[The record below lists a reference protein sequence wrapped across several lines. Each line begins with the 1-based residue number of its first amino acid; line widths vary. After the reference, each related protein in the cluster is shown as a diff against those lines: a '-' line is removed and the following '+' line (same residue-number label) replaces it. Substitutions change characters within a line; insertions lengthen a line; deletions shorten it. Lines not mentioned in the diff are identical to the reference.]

1 MAGVNVVLDKT
12 NEGGRRLT
20 PERTVREY
28 GKSQEST
35 VQNSKERE
43 WEKEVGDGERYCF

>member
-12 NEGGRRLT
+12 NEGGGRFT
-20 PERTVREY
+20 PERKVRDC

-35 VQNSKERE
+35 VQNSKE
-43 WEKEVGDGERYCF
+43 KV